1 VKFSYKKPA
10 ISDVKAPYLPLIISD
25 PLERVK
31 IESQGLVDT
40 GYDGE
45 LIIPMNM
52 YDELSLNAYEFNI
65 DSISMVETASGER
78 LELLSASG
86 AVSIKGSEVQV
97 IITIDSHEK
106 CNEVIIGRKFIESYV
121 TTLNGPAAEI
131 IVEFTV
137 EN

>member
-1 VKFSYKKPA
+1 
-10 ISDVKAPYLPLIISD
+10 
-25 PLERVK
+25 
-31 IESQGLVDT
+31 
-40 GYDGE
+40 
-45 LIIPMNM
+45 
-52 YDELSLNAYEFNI
+52 LNAYEFNI